1 MRVSLRNQ
9 YSNFLYNLQKTQSRL
24 MDLNMQASSQKRIN
38 KPSDDPV
45 GTGRVLNYR
54 SSLAAIDQY
63 RSNIDTAK
71 GWLNLADESM
81 MQVSTLL
88 TKLKSLAEQ
97 GATGTMTASDREATS
112 YEVRQ
117 LFSQLVNLANTRY
130 EGKSIFGGQK
140 FEGSAF
146 EEALMVY
153 DQDGRS
159 LGLVT
164 GQASRSF
171 VVQFV
176 GAEGAAVNAIGQ
188 ACRYSKDGG
197 ATWTTTTV
205 GLDGTLDLGG
215 ISLNLGTDYMVK
227 LTPETNVS
235 TAKGS
240 WLTIAPTAV
249 YKGDHQS
256 QSAVIYSG
264 GNPSITALPL
274 GGFEKD
280 VRVRVPDDTV
290 TVEGT
295 APFVAQYSLD
305 DGVTWS
311 DVMVDNSTKTPI
323 IQTPY
328 GGVRLSGSGTLDV
341 LDFTV
346 KAGSVG
352 VIKMGATVNAEGRG
366 LFSSDVMVR
375 IENAPSVNIGPERE
389 FDGTYKL
396 EDGNPVVINPIKY
409 AYSTDGGLTWSRG
422 HTATNSPAP
431 PDPDDPVGPVELL
444 VPGGKLVLSGR
455 ATTPLSEGVK
465 LVENAQFIIH
475 PQTAAHSVEISAGQY
490 LQLNNIGSEIFG
502 GYYENGTQPVFS
514 DSDAGKNIMVTV
526 GKLVAAL
533 ENNDQQGC
541 AEALDG
547 LKKGHQYFTTQ
558 LASVGAREN
567 RLQVADTVLTG
578 LKLNETERM
587 SNVEDADL
595 ATLLTE
601 LANQQ
606 LSYEAVLKS
615 SSMIMKMSL
624 VNYL

>member
-54 SSLAAIDQY
+54 SSLASIDQY
-63 RSNIDTAK
+63 RKNIDTAK

-81 MQVSTLL
+81 MQVSTLM
-88 TKLKSLAEQ
+88 TKLKGLAEQ
-97 GATGTMTASDREATS
+97 GATGTMAASDREATS

-117 LFSQLVNLANTRY
+117 IFSQLINLANTRY

-146 EEALMVY
+146 DEALMVY
-153 DQDGRS
+153 DQDGKS
-159 LGLVT
+159 LGL
-164 GQASRSF
+164 
-171 VVQFV
+171 
-176 GAEGAAVNAIGQ
+176 AEGAGTRSMVVKFVPSSVTNSAGDVIPVADEP
-188 ACRYSKDGG
+188 ACRFSADGG
-197 ATWTTTTV
+197 KTWQ
-205 GLDGTLDLGG
+205 DGTWSGG
-215 ISLNLGTDYMVK
+215 KLNLGGVS
-227 LTPETNVS
+227 LTPTLENVTLSAVDSLDMS
-235 TAKGS
+235 TGT

-249 YKGDHQS
+249 YKGDHES
-256 QSAVIYSG
+256 QAAVEFTG
-264 GNPSITALPL
+264 GGEGIDVLLL
-274 GGFEKD
+274 GGFERG
-280 VRVRVPDDTV
+280 VRNVSVTAASNVHIGDKTAFNV
-290 TVEGT
+290 TVE
-295 APFVAQYSLD
+295 A
-305 DGVTWS
+305 
-311 DVMVDNSTKTPI
+311 MVNGQLQVWNSTVPNTTEPCGI
-323 IQTPY
+323 ETPY
-328 GGVRLSGSGTLDV
+328 GTVQLSGQGELQNLAFSVKSGSTRV
-341 LDFTV
+341 LQ
-346 KAGSVG
+346 
-352 VIKMGATVNAEGRG
+352 MGAEVNAEGRG
-366 LFSSDVMVR
+366 LFADNVMVR
-375 IENAPSVNIGPERE
+375 IASVTATEIYY
-389 FDGTYKL
+389 TH
-396 EDGNPVVINPIKY
+396 
-409 AYSTDGGLTWSRG
+409 STDNGTTWSDERI
-422 HTATNSPAP
+422 ATITGGNSS
-431 PDPDDPVGPVELL
+431 ELL
-444 VPGGKLVLSGR
+444 VPGGKLVLAERNSAFSLAAG
-455 ATTPLSEGVK
+455 
-465 LVENAQFIIH
+465 NQFIIH
-475 PQTAAHSVEISAGQY
+475 PQTAAHNVEISAGQY
-490 LQLNNIGSEIFG
+490 VQLNNIGSEIFG

-514 DSDAGKNIMVTV
+514 DSDVGKNIMVTV

-547 LKKGHQYFTTQ
+547 LKKGQQYFTTQ

-567 RLQVADTVLTG
+567 RLEVADTVLSG

-595 ATLLTE
+595 AALLTE

>member
-9 YSNFLYNLQKTQSRL
+9 YSNFLYNLQDTQSRL

-45 GTGRVLNYR
+45 GTARVLNYR
-54 SSLAAIDQY
+54 TSLSSIDQY

-71 GWLNLADESM
+71 GWLGLADESM
-81 MQVSTLL
+81 IQVSTLL
-88 TKLKSLAEQ
+88 TKLKGLAEQ
-97 GATGTMTASDREATS
+97 GASGTMTASDREATS

-117 LFSQLVNLANTRY
+117 IFSQLVNLANSRF
-130 EGKSIFGGQK
+130 EGNAIFGGQK
-140 FEGSAF
+140 FDESAF

-153 DQDGRS
+153 DQDGNS
-159 LGLVT
+159 LGLAT
-164 GQASRSF
+164 GLASRSF
-171 VVQFV
+171 VVQFL
-176 GAEGAAVNAIGQ
+176 GAEGTTVPVSGTD
-188 ACRYSKDGG
+188 CRFSKDGG
-197 ATWTTTTV
+197 ATWETGTWDA
-205 GLDGTLDLGG
+205 DG
-215 ISLNLGTDYMVK
+215 SLNLGGVSVSFPADYEVELSPESNK
-227 LTPETNVS
+227 LMT
-235 TAKGS
+235 KGS
-240 WLTIAPTAV
+240 WLTVAPTAV
-249 YKGDHQS
+249 YKGDHES
-256 QSAVIYSG
+256 QSAVLYSAG
-264 GNPSITALPL
+264 SATISALPL

-280 VRVRVPDDTV
+280 VEVRVLGAVGAPGSGGTFQAEYSVDGTTWTTV
-290 TVEGT
+290 TV
-295 APFVAQYSLD
+295 
-305 DGVTWS
+305 
-311 DVMVDNSTKTPI
+311 DNIATPV

-328 GGVRLSGSGTLDV
+328 GGVQVTGSGNLTGVEFMVKSGST
-341 LDFTV
+341 
-346 KAGSVG
+346 G
-352 VIKMGATVNAEGRG
+352 VIQMGAAVNAEGRG
-366 LFSSDVMVR
+366 LFSSDVMAR
-375 IENAPSVNIGPERE
+375 IDNDAPVNIGS
-389 FDGTYKL
+389 G
-396 EDGNPVVINPIKY
+396 VPIEY
-409 AYSTDGGLTWSRG
+409 SYSTDGGVNWSTG
-422 HTATNSPAP
+422 HTAANTGTAA
-431 PDPDDPVGPVELL
+431 DLL

-455 ATTPLSEGVK
+455 DGVVQ
-465 LVENAQFIIH
+465 LVKNAQFVIH
-475 PQTAAHSVEISAGQY
+475 PQTAAHNVEISAGQY
-490 LQLNNIGSEIFG
+490 LQLNNVGAEIFG

-514 DSDAGKNIMVTV
+514 DSDVGNNIMVTV

-547 LKKGHQYFTTQ
+547 LKTGHQYFTTQ

-567 RLQVADTVLTG
+567 RLDVADTVLSG

>member
-9 YSNFLYNLQKTQSRL
+9 YSNFLYNLQQTQSRL

-54 SSLAAIDQY
+54 SSLASIDQY
-63 RSNIDTAK
+63 RNNIDTGK

-81 MQVSTLL
+81 MQVSTLM
-88 TKLKSLAEQ
+88 TKLKGLAEQ

-117 LFSQLVNLANTRY
+117 IFSQLVNLANTRY

-153 DQDGRS
+153 DQDGKS

-176 GAEGAAVNAIGQ
+176 GAEGPTVNAAGQ
-188 ACRYSKDGG
+188 TCRYSKDGG
-197 ATWTTTTV
+197 VTWTTTTV
-205 GLDGTLDLGG
+205 GTDGKLDLGG
-215 ISLNLGTDYMVK
+215 ISLNLGTDYMVN

-256 QSAVIYSG
+256 QSAVLYSG
-264 GNPSITALPL
+264 GNASITALPL

-280 VRVRVPDDTV
+280 MHVEVLGSPGIPGSGGTFQARYSLDGDPSGEWVTV
-290 TVEGT
+290 TV
-295 APFVAQYSLD
+295 
-305 DGVTWS
+305 
-311 DVMVDNSTKTPI
+311 DNTTKTPV

-328 GGVRLSGSGTLDV
+328 GGVQVSGSGTLED
-341 LDFTV
+341 LAFTV
-346 KAGSVG
+346 KAGSTG
-352 VIKMGATVNAEGRG
+352 VIKMGASANAEGRG

-375 IENAPSVNIGPERE
+375 IDNDPSVNIGSTTPI
-389 FDGTYKL
+389 TYS
-396 EDGNPVVINPIKY
+396 
-409 AYSTDGGLTWSRG
+409 YSSDGGVNWSTG
-422 HTATNSPAP
+422 HTASNATSPA
-431 PDPDDPVGPVELL
+431 ELL
-444 VPGGKLVLSGR
+444 VPGGKLVLTGR
-455 ATTPLSEGVK
+455 GTPPSADS
-465 LVENAQFIIH
+465 LVLAKNSQFIIL
-475 PQTAAHSVEISAGQY
+475 PQTAAHNVEISAGQY

-514 DSDAGKNIMVTV
+514 NSDVGKNIMVTV

-533 ENNDQQGC
+533 ENNNQQGC

-567 RLQVADTVLTG
+567 RLEVADTVLSG
-578 LKLNETERM
+578 LKLNETERK

>member
-54 SSLAAIDQY
+54 SSLASIDQY
-63 RSNIDTAK
+63 RKNIDTAK

-88 TKLKSLAEQ
+88 TKLKGLAEQ
-97 GATGTMTASDREATS
+97 GATGTMAASDREATS

-117 LFSQLVNLANTRY
+117 IFSQLVNLGNTRY

-153 DQDGRS
+153 DQDGKS

-164 GQASRSF
+164 GQVSRSF
-171 VVQFV
+171 VVQFLGPEGTSATV
-176 GAEGAAVNAIGQ
+176 GTDTISY
-188 ACRYSKDGG
+188 RYSKDGG
-197 ATWTTTTV
+197 NTWSDPANV
-205 GLDGTLDLGG
+205 GANGALELGG
-215 ISLNLGTDYMVK
+215 ISLNLSQGYSVELSPASNTSM
-227 LTPETNVS
+227 
-235 TAKGS
+235 AKGS

-256 QSAVIYSG
+256 QSAVLYTAGSSTIS
-264 GNPSITALPL
+264 ALPL

-280 VRVRVPDDTV
+280 VHVQVLGAVLAPGSGGTFQAQYSVDGTTWTTV
-290 TVEGT
+290 TVDNAT
-295 APFVAQYSLD
+295 ASPV
-305 DGVTWS
+305 
-311 DVMVDNSTKTPI
+311 

-328 GGVRLSGSGTLDV
+328 GGVQVTGTGNLTG
-341 LDFTV
+341 LEFSV
-346 KAGSVG
+346 KAGSTG
-352 VIKMGATVNAEGRG
+352 VIQMGAAVNAEGRG

-375 IENAPSVNIGPERE
+375 IDNDLPVDIGS
-389 FDGTYKL
+389 TT
-396 EDGNPVVINPIKY
+396 PISY
-409 AYSTDGGLTWSRG
+409 SYSTDGGVNWSTG
-422 HTATNSPAP
+422 HSASNTTAAA
-431 PDPDDPVGPVELL
+431 ELL
-444 VPGGKLVLSGR
+444 VPGGKLVLTER
-455 ATTPLSEGVK
+455 TGVVQ
-465 LVENAQFIIH
+465 LVKNAQFIIH
-475 PQTAAHSVEISAGQY
+475 PQTAAHNVEISAGQY
-490 LQLNNIGSEIFG
+490 LQLNSIGSEIFG

-514 DSDAGKNIMVTV
+514 DSDVGKNIMVTV

-541 AEALDG
+541 GEALDE

-567 RLQVADTVLTG
+567 RLDVADTVLSG

-595 ATLLTE
+595 AALLTE

>member
-88 TKLKSLAEQ
+88 TKLKGLAEQ

-280 VRVRVPDDTV
+280 VRVRVPDGTV

-305 DGVTWS
+305 DGVTWT

-352 VIKMGATVNAEGRG
+352 VIKMGATANAEGRG
-366 LFSSDVMVR
+366 LFSGDVMVR
-375 IENAPSVNIGPERE
+375 VDNDPSVAIGSS
-389 FDGTYKL
+389 
-396 EDGNPVVINPIKY
+396 NPITY
-409 AYSTDGGLTWSRG
+409 SYSTDGGVNWSTG
-422 HTATNSPAP
+422 HTAGNTASPA
-431 PDPDDPVGPVELL
+431 ELL
-444 VPGGKLVLSGR
+444 VPGGKLVLTGR
-455 ATTPLSEGVK
+455 GEPPAAGS
-465 LVENAQFIIH
+465 LVLAKNAQFIIH

>member
-9 YSNFLYNLQKTQSRL
+9 YSNFLYNLQDTQSRL

-45 GTGRVLNYR
+45 GTARVLNYR
-54 SSLAAIDQY
+54 TSLSSIDQY
-63 RSNIDTAK
+63 RENIDTAK
-71 GWLNLADESM
+71 GWLGLADESM
-81 MQVSTLL
+81 IQVSTLL
-88 TKLKSLAEQ
+88 TKLKGLAEQ

-117 LFSQLVNLANTRY
+117 IFSQLVNLANTRY
-130 EGKSIFGGQK
+130 EGNSIFGGQK
-140 FEGSAF
+140 FEQSAF

-153 DQDGRS
+153 DQKGTS

-164 GQASRSF
+164 GQSSRSF

-176 GAEGAAVNAIGQ
+176 GPEGDTALVSDEP
-188 ACRYSKDGG
+188 ACRFSKDGG
-197 ATWTTTTV
+197 ATWES
-205 GLDGTLDLGG
+205 G
-215 ISLNLGTDYMVK
+215 IWDANGALNLGGVSVTLPDDYEVT
-227 LTPETNVS
+227 LSPESNTS
-235 TAKGS
+235 LEKGT

-256 QSAVIYSG
+256 QSAVIYDDG
-264 GNPSITALPL
+264 DASITALPL

-280 VRVRVPDDTV
+280 MFVRVV
-290 TVEGT
+290 GT
-295 APFVAQYSLD
+295 PGAAGSGGTFVAEYSY
-305 DGVTWS
+305 DGDPLGEWMPVNVNN
-311 DVMVDNSTKTPI
+311 DTKTPV

-328 GGVRLSGSGTLDV
+328 GGIQLSGSGV
-341 LDFTV
+341 LDGLEFSV
-346 KAGSVG
+346 KSGSTG
-352 VIKMGATVNAEGRG
+352 VMQMGAAVNAEGRG

-375 IENAPSVNIGPERE
+375 IDNE
-389 FDGTYKL
+389 T
-396 EDGNPVVINPIKY
+396 PVDINSGIPIVY
-409 AYSTDGGLTWSRG
+409 SYSTDGGVNWSKG
-422 HTATNSPAP
+422 HVASNSATGTDA
-431 PDPDDPVGPVELL
+431 ELL
-444 VPGGKLVLSGR
+444 VPGGKLVLSSR
-455 ATTPLSEGVK
+455 DAVTE
-465 LVENAQFIIH
+465 LVNNAQFVIH
-475 PQTAAHSVEISAGQY
+475 PQTAAHNVEISAGQY
-490 LQLNNIGSEIFG
+490 VQLNNIGSEIFG
-502 GYYENGTQPVFS
+502 GYYENGTQPAFS
-514 DSDAGKNIMVTV
+514 DSDVGKNIMVTV

-533 ENNDQQGC
+533 ENNSQQGC
-541 AEALDG
+541 ADALDG
-547 LKKGHQYFTTQ
+547 LKKGQEYFTTQ

-567 RLQVADTVLTG
+567 RLEVADTVLSG